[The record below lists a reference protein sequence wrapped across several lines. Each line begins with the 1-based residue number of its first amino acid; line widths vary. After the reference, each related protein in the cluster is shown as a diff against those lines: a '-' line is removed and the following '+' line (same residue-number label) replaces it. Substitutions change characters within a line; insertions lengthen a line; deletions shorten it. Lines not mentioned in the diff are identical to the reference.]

1 MTRIE
6 AQILKSQKRIA
17 KIRARERKLKA
28 LRVKKQK
35 VSARRRGR
43 PKLDGKLLEKVRE
56 SAKTK
61 SFSDV
66 ALKYDVSVQSLYNYG
81 ISRSALNAEA
91 AFDDLQRLYDEKHKP

>member
-17 KIRARERKLKA
+17 KIRERERKLKA
-28 LRVKKQK
+28 HRVKKQK
-35 VSARRRGR
+35 VSARRRSR

-61 SFSDV
+61 SLSDA
-66 ALKYDVSVQSLYNYG
+66 ALKYDISVQSLYNYG
-81 ISRSALNAEA
+81 ISRSALTAETV
-91 AFDDLQRLYDEKHKP
+91 FKRLSDEKNKP

>member
-17 KIRARERKLKA
+17 KIRERERKLKA

-43 PKLDGKLLEKVRE
+43 PKLDSKLLEQVRE

-61 SFSDV
+61 YLSDV
-66 ALKYDVSVQSLYNYG
+66 ALKYDISVQSLYNYG
-81 ISRSALNAEA
+81 ISRSALTAETA
-91 AFDDLQRLYDEKHKP
+91 LKTLYDEKNKP